1 MSEERLKEILW
12 EIYEGFSDDMNE
24 VINEFKELNKKNKE
38 LEDTIERF
46 TNALN
51 SAEKLIMGGDNK

>member
-24 VINEFKELNKKNKE
+24 VINEFRELNKKNKE

-51 SAEKLIMGGDNK
+51 SAEKLIIRGSDK

>member
-24 VINEFKELNKKNKE
+24 VINEFRELNKKNKE

-51 SAEKLIMGGDNK
+51 SAEKLIMGGVDK

>member
-24 VINEFKELNKKNKE
+24 VINEFRELNKKNKE

-51 SAEKLIMGGDNK
+51 SAEKLIIGGSDK